1 RVCEEV
7 VRFILNSPS
16 LTLEFK
22 KIRHG
27 LDNTIEKLFP
37 SKTNLILKRQ
47 ANKDV
52 GKVISEFEFRRKNIL
67 DVFCANIQRVKE
79 SIRVLE
85 EFSKLK
91 ERKIA
96 LDFKKIRYLIY
107 ELEKKVITKI
117 KAVYNS

>member
-1 RVCEEV
+1 MPRGFDLEEIYRIIDADINRAKEGLRVCEEV

-67 DVFCANIQRVKE
+67 D
-79 SIRVLE
+79 
-85 EFSKLK
+85 
-91 ERKIA
+91 
-96 LDFKKIRYLIY
+96 
-107 ELEKKVITKI
+107 
-117 KAVYNS
+117 